1 MKLSKKFKKSLTLYN
16 IAIISCVIIIV
27 VSLVIVFM
35 PEKKEKIMLDGVE
48 VIQSNTKEGSEISED
63 NAKELAIKQ
72 FKELGENDLSENAV
86 SCLKILRDEDEYFYI
101 KSKQNTLEIKVK
113 GGQISRINSVPVK

>member
-16 IAIISCVIIIV
+16 IAIISCVVIIV

-48 VIQSNTKEGSEISED
+48 VIQ
-63 NAKELAIKQ
+63 
-72 FKELGENDLSENAV
+72 
-86 SCLKILRDEDEYFYI
+86 
-101 KSKQNTLEIKVK
+101 
-113 GGQISRINSVPVK
+113 

>member
-16 IAIISCVIIIV
+16 IAIISCVVIIV

-48 VIQSNTKEGSEISED
+48 RMADGCHRHACACGTGLCLTEVYRYRPGTSIEGLWQFAQELHRRGISGQEIRQMMVE
-63 NAKELAIKQ
+63 NPRGLLA
-72 FKELGENDLSENAV
+72 
-86 SCLKILRDEDEYFYI
+86 
-101 KSKQNTLEIKVK
+101 
-113 GGQISRINSVPVK
+113 